1 MRRASIAIISKRKDF
16 IRFFELE
23 ALSIGFTVSSFER
36 MPAEHSSFDLIAVDA
51 ATVKQTAALQGERIL
66 FVGDDSDGTD
76 DRSGVRRANYP
87 MPIIELRAIYEQIA
101 YGKTVFSFYPPK
113 SELEEKIVFY
123 RELENTVGYLGRNIV
138 LSEYEARLLLRLCQS
153 KGEAVSREELNLLL
167 GASSGNIADVY
178 ICRLRKKLEEIDG
191 HRRIFTVRSK
201 GYRIELDMEWK

>member
-51 ATVKQTAALQGERIL
+51 ATVKQTAALQGERML
-66 FVGDDSDGTD
+66 LVGEESTKDEEG
-76 DRSGVRRANYP
+76 SGVRRATYP
-87 MPIIELRAIYEQIA
+87 MSISELRAIYEQVA
-101 YGKTVFSFYPPK
+101 YGEPAARREVATDE
-113 SELEEKIVFY
+113 SEERIFFY
-123 RELENTVGYLGRNIV
+123 RELENTVGFLGRSIA

-167 GASSGNIADVY
+167 GASGGNIADVY
-178 ICRLRKKLEEIDG
+178 ICRLRKKLEEADG
-191 HRRIFTVRSK
+191 RRRIFTVRSK
-201 GYRIELDMEWK
+201 GYRIELEAEWK